1 MPCFHSFFDSH
12 HLIKISDVN
21 MWAESLNPQKN
32 VFFVSSKGG
41 GGTNIDKFCI

>member
-1 MPCFHSFFDSH
+1 MPCFHSFFDFH
-12 HLIKISDVN
+12 RLIKISDIN

-32 VFFVSSKGG
+32 VFFVSSKEG